1 MPERRKYELKE
12 RARKQDETRLKIVE
26 ALIELHETVG
36 ASRTTVGEVAR
47 RAGVNRMTVY
57 NHFATESDMVV
68 ACTSH
73 WIAQHPPPDPGTWQR
88 VSDSDERLALALAE
102 LYGYYRGTGAMWT
115 TAYRDAP
122 LVPALAEIME
132 RNWFAVL
139 DAAVDALAADRHA
152 RGRARTRLRAA
163 LRVAV
168 DFPTW
173 QRLSASGLADAE
185 AAELAAGF
193 VVAAERPAHARRAA
207 A

>member
-1 MPERRKYELKE
+1 MSERRKYELKA

-57 NHFATESDMVV
+57 NHFATEADMVV

-73 WIAQHPPPDPGTWQR
+73 WIARNPPPDPGAWAR
-88 VSDSDERLALALAE
+88 VGDPDERLTLALAE
-102 LYGYYRGTGAMWT
+102 LFAYYRGTAAMWT

-122 LVPALAEIME
+122 LVPALGGIME
-132 RNWFAVL
+132 RSWFAVL
-139 DAAVDALAADRHA
+139 DAAVDALAAGRPA
-152 RGRARTRLRAA
+152 RGRARARLRAA
-163 LRVAV
+163 LRLAV

-173 QRLSASGLADAE
+173 QRLSASGLTDAE

-193 VVAAERPAHARRAA
+193 VVAAERPAQARRAVA
-207 A
+207 